1 MTHFIKPAIGIVA
14 LAIIAVLIFSTV
26 QSKQGLPDTTFTDLD
41 GKTHAWQDYKGKPL
55 LVIFWA
61 TDCPAC
67 VQELPELKAI
77 YNAYS
82 PKGLGV
88 VSVALAHDRPEH
100 LLAMRIEK
108 QIPYT
113 ISWDK
118 TGELSEAFDNVRVT
132 PTHFLFSAEGDI
144 VMRKI
149 GSVSKEML
157 SEKLTTMGL

>member
-1 MTHFIKPAIGIVA
+1 MTQFIKPAIGVIA
-14 LAIIAVLIFSTV
+14 LAIIAVLIFNVV
-26 QSKQGLPDTTFTDLD
+26 QTKQGLPEQTFTDLD
-41 GKTHAWQDYKGKPL
+41 GKTHSFEDFKGKPL

-67 VQELPELKAI
+67 VQELPELKAV
-77 YNAYS
+77 YKEYA

-88 VSVALAHDRPEH
+88 VSIALAHDKPEH
-100 LLAMRIEK
+100 LLAMRLEK
-108 QIPYT
+108 QIPYL

-118 TGELSEAFDNVRVT
+118 TGELADAFNNVRVT
-132 PTHFLFSAEGDI
+132 PTHFLYSADGDV

-157 SEKLTTMGL
+157 SEKLSSMGL

>member
-1 MTHFIKPAIGIVA
+1 MTHIIKPAIGI
-14 LAIIAVLIFSTV
+14 LILGIIAALIFNSV
-26 QSKQGLPDTTFTDLD
+26 QGQQGFPDKTFTDLD
-41 GKTHAWQDYKGKPL
+41 GNTHSLQDYKGKPL

-77 YNAYS
+77 YKEYV
-82 PKGLGV
+82 PKGLEV
-88 VSVALAHDRPEH
+88 ISVALAHDKPEH

-113 ISWDK
+113 ITWDK
-118 TGELSEAFDNVRVT
+118 TGELANAFSNVRVT
-132 PTHFLFSAEGDI
+132 PTHFLYSAEGDV

-157 SEKLTTMGL
+157 SEKLSSMGL

>member
-1 MTHFIKPAIGIVA
+1 MKHIIKPAIGVIV
-14 LAIIAVLIFSTV
+14 LGIIAVLIFKSV
-26 QSKQGLPDTTFTDLD
+26 QGSQGLPDMSFTDLD
-41 GKTHAWQDYKGKPL
+41 GKSHSMQDYKGKPL

-77 YNAYS
+77 YKEYV
-82 PKGLGV
+82 PKGLEV
-88 VSVALAHDRPEH
+88 VSVALAHDKPEH

-113 ISWDK
+113 ITWDK
-118 TGELSEAFDNVRVT
+118 TGELADAFSNVRVT
-132 PTHFLFSAEGDI
+132 PTHFLYSAEGDV

-157 SEKLTTMGL
+157 SAKLSTMGL